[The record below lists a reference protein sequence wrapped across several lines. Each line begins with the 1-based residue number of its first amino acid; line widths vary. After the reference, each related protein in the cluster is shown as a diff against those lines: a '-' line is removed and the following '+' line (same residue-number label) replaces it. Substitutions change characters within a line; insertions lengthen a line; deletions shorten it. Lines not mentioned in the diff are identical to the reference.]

1 MENEDADPVGADAIT
16 VYTELAI
23 KHGLVGPGQ
32 TMTTAMVDFAAAIV
46 SRCAKI
52 GDGYTDKTGH
62 TAGEHIRSTLWPY

>member
-23 KHGLVGPGQ
+23 KHGLIGPGQ
-32 TMTTAMVDFAAAIV
+32 AMTTAMVDFAAAIV

-52 GDGYTDKTGH
+52 GDGYTDKAGG
-62 TAGEHIRSTLWPY
+62 TAGEHIRSVLWPY